1 MRVFSQIFV
10 MMIIFSLAMGP
21 LVGQTK
27 EGFYDTNNYDLRNIP
42 SSDPESN
49 VLQDVTQ
56 PPRFET
62 PVLATP
68 KNVKTQYSGIDSIP
82 GAGALT
88 NSRSASPS
96 TTSGQNAN
104 NPYSLTNSQN
114 SLINPL
120 TGEVNEQ
127 ALQNQLQKSRTKQ
140 ELKKKQKEEFDE
152 DAVYEET
159 MFRRGYIIFFL
170 TLPFA
175 LIASSGGVALL
186 PVALQ
191 KSAVASGILITG
203 SLGLSGANVY
213 VDRQRLEEYREKKK
227 QLADVKP

>member
-1 MRVFSQIFV
+1 MRVFSQIFQSV
-10 MMIIFSLAMGP
+10 IIFTLAMGP
-21 LVGQTK
+21 LLGQTK

-49 VLQDVTQ
+49 VLQDVTL
-56 PPRFET
+56 PPKFET

-82 GAGALT
+82 GAGSLM
-88 NSRSASPS
+88 NSRPSS
-96 TTSGQNAN
+96 TTSGQNQN
-104 NPYSLTNSQN
+104 NPYSLSNVQN
-114 SLINPL
+114 SVINPL

-140 ELKKKQKEEFDE
+140 DFKKKQKEEFDE
-152 DAVYEET
+152 EAVYEET
-159 MFRRGYIIFFL
+159 KFRRGYIIFFL

-175 LIASSGGVALL
+175 LIGST
-186 PVALQ
+186 
-191 KSAVASGILITG
+191 AVASAFLVEKTMVG
-203 SLGLSGANVY
+203 SIIIIGGSTGLSGANVY
-213 VDRQRLEEYREKKK
+213 VDQKRLEEYREKKK

>member
-1 MRVFSQIFV
+1 MRIFSQFFV
-10 MMIIFSLAMGP
+10 PMIVFTLVFGP
-21 LVGQTK
+21 VYGQTK

-42 SSDPESN
+42 NSDPESN
-49 VLQDVTQ
+49 ILKDVTL
-56 PPRFET
+56 PPKFET

-82 GAGALT
+82 GAGSLM
-88 NSRSASPS
+88 NSR
-96 TTSGQNAN
+96 TTGNSSQNAS
-104 NPYSLTNSQN
+104 NPYSLTNAQN
-114 SLINPL
+114 SPINPL
-120 TGEVNEQ
+120 TGEINEQ

-159 MFRRGYIIFFL
+159 KFRRGYIIFFL

-175 LIASSGGVALL
+175 LGASA
-186 PVALQ
+186 
-191 KSAVASGILITG
+191 AVAGAFAVEKTIVGSIILIGG
-203 SLGLSGANVY
+203 STGLSGTNVY
-213 VDRQRLEEYREKKK
+213 LDQKRLEEHREKKK

>member
-10 MMIIFSLAMGP
+10 PMIIFSLVLGP
-21 LVGQTK
+21 IYGQTK

-42 SSDPESN
+42 NSDPESN
-49 VLQDVTQ
+49 VLKDVTL
-56 PPRFET
+56 PPQFET

-68 KNVKTQYSGIDSIP
+68 KNAKTQYSGFDSIP
-82 GAGALT
+82 GAGAMMNSRTPANASQNAANPYNLT
-88 NSRSASPS
+88 NI
-96 TTSGQNAN
+96 
-104 NPYSLTNSQN
+104 QN
-114 SLINPL
+114 SPINPL
-120 TGEVNEQ
+120 TGEINEQ

-159 MFRRGYIIFFL
+159 KFRRGYIIFFL
-170 TLPFA
+170 TVPFA
-175 LIASSGGVALL
+175 LLVSAGGVALL
-186 PVALQ
+186 PVAMQ

-213 VDRQRLEEYREKKK
+213 ADRQRLEEYREKKK

>member
-1 MRVFSQIFV
+1 MVF
-10 MMIIFSLAMGP
+10 GP
-21 LVGQTK
+21 VYGQTK

-42 SSDPESN
+42 NSDPESN
-49 VLQDVTQ
+49 VLKDVTL
-56 PPRFET
+56 PPKFET

-68 KNVKTQYSGIDSIP
+68 KNAKTQYSGIESIP
-82 GAGALT
+82 GAGALM
-88 NSRSASPS
+88 NSRTPANSS
-96 TTSGQNAN
+96 QNAS
-104 NPYSLTNSQN
+104 NPYSLSNAQN
-114 SLINPL
+114 SPINPL
-120 TGEVNEQ
+120 TGEINEQ

-159 MFRRGYIIFFL
+159 KFRRGYIIFFL

-175 LIASSGGVALL
+175 LIASAGGVALL

-213 VDRQRLEEYREKKK
+213 VDQKRLEEHREKKK

>member
-1 MRVFSQIFV
+1 MRVISQIFQSV
-10 MMIIFSLAMGP
+10 IIFTLAMGP
-21 LVGQTK
+21 LLGQTK

-49 VLQDVTQ
+49 VLQDVTL
-56 PPRFET
+56 PPKFET

-82 GAGALT
+82 GAGALM
-88 NSRSASPS
+88 NSRPSS
-96 TTSGQNAN
+96 TTSGQNQN
-104 NPYSLTNSQN
+104 NPYSLSNVQN
-114 SLINPL
+114 SVINPL
-120 TGEVNEQ
+120 TGEINEQ
-127 ALQNQLQKSRTKQ
+127 ALQNQLQKSRTKR

-152 DAVYEET
+152 EAVYEET
-159 MFRRGYIIFFL
+159 KFRRGYIIFFL

-175 LIASSGGVALL
+175 LLASAGGVALL
-186 PVALQ
+186 PVAMQ

-213 VDRQRLEEYREKKK
+213 VDQQRLEEYREKKK

>member
-10 MMIIFSLAMGP
+10 TMIIFSLAMGP

-82 GAGALT
+82 GAGALM

-96 TTSGQNAN
+96 ATSGQNAN

-114 SLINPL
+114 SLFNPL

-140 ELKKKQKEEFDE
+140 EFKRKQKEEFDE

-175 LIASSGGVALL
+175 LIGST
-186 PVALQ
+186 
-191 KSAVASGILITG
+191 AVASAFLVEKTIVG
-203 SLGLSGANVY
+203 SVIIIGGSTGLSGANVY
-213 VDRQRLEEYREKKK
+213 VDQKRLEEYREKKK

>member
-10 MMIIFSLAMGP
+10 TMMIFSLAMGP
-21 LVGQTK
+21 LMGQTK

-42 SSDPESN
+42 TSDPESN

-82 GAGALT
+82 GAGALM

-96 TTSGQNAN
+96 TTSGQNTN

-140 ELKKKQKEEFDE
+140 EFKKKQKEEFDE

-159 MFRRGYIIFFL
+159 KFRRGYIIFFL

-175 LIASSGGVALL
+175 LIGST
-186 PVALQ
+186 
-191 KSAVASGILITG
+191 AVASAFLVEKTIVG
-203 SLGLSGANVY
+203 SVIIIGGSTGLSGANVY
-213 VDRQRLEEYREKKK
+213 VDQKRLEEHREKKK

>member
-1 MRVFSQIFV
+1 MR
-10 MMIIFSLAMGP
+10 IFSRFFVPMIVFTLVFGP
-21 LVGQTK
+21 VYGQTK

-42 SSDPESN
+42 NSDPESN
-49 VLQDVTQ
+49 VLKDVTL
-56 PPRFET
+56 PPKFET

-68 KNVKTQYSGIDSIP
+68 KNVKTQYSGIESIP

-88 NSRSASPS
+88 NSR
-96 TTSGQNAN
+96 TTGNSSQNAS
-104 NPYSLTNSQN
+104 NPYSLTNAQN
-114 SLINPL
+114 SPINPL
-120 TGEVNEQ
+120 TGEINEQ

-159 MFRRGYIIFFL
+159 KFRRGYIIFFL

-175 LIASSGGVALL
+175 LGVSA
-186 PVALQ
+186 
-191 KSAVASGILITG
+191 AVAGAFAVEKTLAG
-203 SLGLSGANVY
+203 SIIMIGGSTGLSGANVY
-213 VDRQRLEEYREKKK
+213 VDQKRLEEHREKKK